1 MLLGQGRK
9 QTDCASCMQRLIE
22 SMDGAGVDVIVYPT
36 WSNVARLV
44 GDYISPD
51 GAPQRHLIIISCST
65 PSWAPA
71 TCPSASNPLLFA
83 VL

>member
-1 MLLGQGRK
+1 MLCRCLRQGR
-9 QTDCASCMQRLIE
+9 TSRDRPLRTQRLIK

-51 GAPQRHLIIISCST
+51 GAPNSSPHL
-65 PSWAPA
+65 AHR
-71 TCPSASNPLLFA
+71 SAVGGRLDHA
-83 VL
+83 